1 MNVLYAWIN
10 WLNATDSYFVYILKM
25 AYASKINI
33 NGKKWSRKK
42 IFWNCK
48 LFHLLYKNAQNLK
61 IWRKFRHCFSTV
73 PYSYMVA
80 VHSYFNHSSLTAIF
94 LGQSTK
100 FDQFPPRLAGNIW
113 KLKGINYQE
122 LTVLI
127 YTVKTLTI
135 DTLLKWKKS
144 HNEKIATHLLTLLAQ
159 HIKNKP

>member
-1 MNVLYAWIN
+1 MPLIHTLFTY
-10 WLNATDSYFVYILKM
+10 S
-25 AYASKINI
+25 
-33 NGKKWSRKK
+33 KWSMHLKLTLMVK
-42 IFWNCK
+42 SGLEKNYFEIANCFIYFIK
-48 LFHLLYKNAQNLK
+48 MPKTWKSGENSNIVLVRSLTTN
-61 IWRKFRHCFSTV
+61 
-73 PYSYMVA
+73 SYMVA

-100 FDQFPPRLAGNIW
+100 FGQFPPRLAGNVW

-127 YTVKTLTI
+127 YTVQTLTI